1 MELTQHETL
10 LIQLLSFLLELSAQH
25 PVQASVLAG
34 LAMLTALVGAASLL
48 VEPLTALT
56 KITPTTRDD
65 ELVNRFAKVVRFL
78 VRVLSVIARNPP
90 K

>member
-1 MELTQHETL
+1 MDAPNQDLLVQILTFL
-10 LIQLLSFLLELSAQH
+10 FDLSQQYPILAR
-25 PVQASVLAG
+25 VVAG
-34 LAMLTALVGAASLL
+34 LAMLTTMVGAASLL

-65 ELVNRFAKVVRFL
+65 ELVGRFEKLVRFI

-90 K
+90 